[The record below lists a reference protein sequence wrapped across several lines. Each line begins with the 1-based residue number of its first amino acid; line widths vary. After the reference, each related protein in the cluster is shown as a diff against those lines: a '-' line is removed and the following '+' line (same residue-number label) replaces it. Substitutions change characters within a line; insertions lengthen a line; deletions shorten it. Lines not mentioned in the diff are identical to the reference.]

1 MKLKVSNV
9 NYPNWR
15 PVTVKFNA
23 PKEFEKLQEISKNLW
38 WVWNYEV
45 VDLFKEMND
54 QLWKEVGGNPV
65 VFLQKLRSEEYKEL
79 AKNESFMKKM
89 DKVYANFRAYM
100 DVKPS
105 QSVPS
110 IAYFSMEYGL
120 TDILKIYS
128 GGLGVLAG
136 DYLKEASDCNVDMT
150 AVGFLYR
157 YGYFTQSL
165 SMNGEQVALYEA
177 QVFDTLPI
185 EQIIDGNGNPVVI
198 SIPYPGRNI

>member
-120 TDILKIYS
+120 TDILKIYRQ
-128 GGLGVLAG
+128 LCQR
-136 DYLKEASDCNVDMT
+136 K
-150 AVGFLYR
+150 
-157 YGYFTQSL
+157 
-165 SMNGEQVALYEA
+165 
-177 QVFDTLPI
+177 
-185 EQIIDGNGNPVVI
+185 
-198 SIPYPGRNI
+198 